1 MSVKNC
7 EKLEKNQVA
16 LTVEVDAVAFDAAI
30 EKAYRKV
37 RHQINVPGFRKG
49 KAPRKMIE
57 NLYGVEIFYDEAI
70 NIAMPDAYVAAVS
83 EEKLELVGYPEV
95 ELLSV
100 SKDGFSFKATVYVYP
115 EVTLGQYK
123 GLSAPKGEVKVTE
136 EDIQERLNQLAERN
150 TRMLGVDRPVEN
162 GDVANIDFE
171 GFLDNKPFDGGKG
184 ENFDLEIGSGS
195 FVPGFEEQLVGMAA
209 GEEKDIDITFPEDYH
224 ADLAGKAVVFH
235 VKVNAVKRKEVPAL
249 DDEFAKD
256 VSEFDTLEELKKDI
270 EAKIAADRQN
280 AVDHAFEEAL
290 MEQVAEGI
298 QCDVPQPMVDEQAR
312 RFVENLKMQIQQQG
326 IPYEQYLK
334 LAGLD
339 DESVMAQAQTPALRQ
354 VRLDLA
360 LEALAKAEGVEVS
373 DEEIEAEYERAAGQ
387 YGMKAEDLKK
397 YIDQGTIKNQLVN
410 TKAVKV
416 VVDSAIATK
425 FEEKAP
431 EGEESAEGEE
441 KPKKRTTKKGEES
454 AEGEEKP
461 KKRTT
466 KKAAEPAEG
475 EEKPKKRA
483 SKKAAEPTEGEE
495 KPKKRTTKK
504 AAPKDEEEPEE

>member
-16 LTVEVDAVAFDAAI
+16 LTVEVDAAAFDAAI

-83 EEKLELVGYPEV
+83 EEKLEPVGYPEV

-195 FVPGFEEQLVGMAA
+195 FVPGFEEQLAGMAA

-224 ADLAGKAVVFH
+224 AELAGKAVVFH
-235 VKVNAVKRKEVPAL
+235 VKVNAVKRKEVPTL

-270 EAKIAADRQN
+270 ESKIAADRQS

-360 LEALAKAEGVEVS
+360 LEALAKAEGLEVS
-373 DEEIEAEYERAAGQ
+373 DEEYEAEITKLSEQYNMPVEQVKAVVAQEALKQDMLLRKASRVVLDSAKAGKAKKTAAKKTAK
-387 YGMKAEDLKK
+387 KAE
-397 YIDQGTIKNQLVN
+397 
-410 TKAVKV
+410 
-416 VVDSAIATK
+416 
-425 FEEKAP
+425 
-431 EGEESAEGEE
+431 EGEA
-441 KPKKRTTKKGEES
+441 KPKRTRAKK
-454 AEGEEKP
+454 
-461 KKRTT
+461 T
-466 KKAAEPAEG
+466 
-475 EEKPKKRA
+475 
-483 SKKAAEPTEGEE
+483 
-495 KPKKRTTKK
+495 
-504 AAPKDEEEPEE
+504 EEPKTEE

>member
-16 LTVEVDAVAFDAAI
+16 LTVEVDAAAFDAAI

-83 EEKLELVGYPEV
+83 EEKLEPVGYPEV

-224 ADLAGKAVVFH
+224 ADLAGKDVVFH

-441 KPKKRTTKKGEES
+441 KPKKR
-454 AEGEEKP
+454 
-461 KKRTT
+461 
-466 KKAAEPAEG
+466 
-475 EEKPKKRA
+475 A

>member
-16 LTVEVDAVAFDAAI
+16 LTVEVDAAAFDAAI

-83 EEKLELVGYPEV
+83 EEKLEPVGYPEV

-195 FVPGFEEQLVGMAA
+195 FVPGFEEQLAGMAA

-334 LAGLD
+334 LARLD

-441 KPKKRTTKKGEES
+441 KPKKRTTKK
-454 AEGEEKP
+454 
-461 KKRTT
+461 
-466 KKAAEPAEG
+466 AAEPAEG

>member
-1 MSVKNC
+1 
-7 EKLEKNQVA
+7 
-16 LTVEVDAVAFDAAI
+16 
-30 EKAYRKV
+30 
-37 RHQINVPGFRKG
+37 
-49 KAPRKMIE
+49 
-57 NLYGVEIFYDEAI
+57 
-70 NIAMPDAYVAAVS
+70 
-83 EEKLELVGYPEV
+83 
-95 ELLSV
+95 
-100 SKDGFSFKATVYVYP
+100 
-115 EVTLGQYK
+115 
-123 GLSAPKGEVKVTE
+123 
-136 EDIQERLNQLAERN
+136 
-150 TRMLGVDRPVEN
+150 
-162 GDVANIDFE
+162 
-171 GFLDNKPFDGGKG
+171 
-184 ENFDLEIGSGS
+184 
-195 FVPGFEEQLVGMAA
+195 
-209 GEEKDIDITFPEDYH
+209 
-224 ADLAGKAVVFH
+224 
-235 VKVNAVKRKEVPAL
+235 
-249 DDEFAKD
+249 
-256 VSEFDTLEELKKDI
+256 
-270 EAKIAADRQN
+270 
-280 AVDHAFEEAL
+280 
-290 MEQVAEGI
+290 MEQVAQGI
-298 QCDVPQPMVDEQAR
+298 PGDGPQPMVDERAR

-339 DESVMAQAQTPALRQ
+339 DESVMAQSQTPAMRQ

-360 LEALAKAEGVEVS
+360 LEALAKAEGLEVS

-441 KPKKRTTKKGEES
+441 KPKKRTTKK
-454 AEGEEKP
+454 
-461 KKRTT
+461 
-466 KKAAEPAEG
+466 AAEPAEG

>member
-16 LTVEVDAVAFDAAI
+16 LTVEVDAAAFDAAI

-57 NLYGVEIFYDEAI
+57 SRYGVEIFYDEAI
-70 NIAMPDAYVAAVS
+70 NIAMPDAYVSAVG
-83 EEKLELVGYPEV
+83 EEKLEPVGYPEV

-123 GLSAPKGEVKVTE
+123 GLSAPKGEVKVTD
-136 EDIQERLNQLAERN
+136 EDIQERLNQLADRN
-150 TRMLGVDRPVEN
+150 TRMVGVDRAVES

-171 GFLDNKPFDGGKG
+171 GFLEGKPFDGGKG
-184 ENFDLEIGSGS
+184 DNFDLEIGSGS
-195 FVPGFEEQLVGMAA
+195 FVPGFEEQLIGMAA

-235 VKVNAVKRKEVPAL
+235 VKVNSVKLKEVPAL

-270 EAKIAADRQN
+270 EAKIAADRQS

-290 MEQVAEGI
+290 MEQVAAGI
-298 QCDVPQPMVDEQAR
+298 TCDVPQPMVDEQAR

-326 IPYEQYLK
+326 IPYDQYLK
-334 LAGLD
+334 LTGLS
-339 DESVMAQAQTPALRQ
+339 DETVLEQAQAPALRQ

-373 DEEIEAEYERAAGQ
+373 DEEIESEYERAAGQ

-397 YIDQGTIKNQLVN
+397 YIDRETIRSQLMN

-416 VVDSAIATK
+416 VVDNAVATK
-425 FEEKAP
+425 FEEKAQ
-431 EGEESAEGEE
+431 EDDASQGEETAEETEKPKKRTRKAGEKPAEAAEGEE
-441 KPKKRTTKKGEES
+441 KPKKRSTRKAADKPVEV

-461 KKRTT
+461 RKR
-466 KKAAEPAEG
+466 
-475 EEKPKKRA
+475 
-483 SKKAAEPTEGEE
+483 S
-495 KPKKRTTKK
+495 TKK
-504 AAPKDEEEPEE
+504 AAPKDEEKAGE